1 MRRRVIRPLP
11 RGKFYERAGPLKWT
25 MAVYSPFQLGTAVL
39 ILVAVLEALLYF
51 RNRHRGASGAE
62 EDEAVHDLGSGR
74 RLVSLAEG
82 RSAAGN
88 DEAALRICDSARVIL
103 AESRRRA
110 AGAGDRRTG
119 SLADRELARCFAI
132 SERSRRRLSEGRRR
146 RPRVAD
152 ARPDAGRL
160 RSIEA
165 RLDEVERLS
174 ISAEEAFA
182 AGNFIDARNLY
193 SRVRERLSEARRSA
207 MQAGSRSYVKLID
220 GELER
225 AQRGLASSNAWVL
238 DGRPVFGDRGRSQVK
253 GVISPYFRRE
263 DGSFK
268 PRPR

>member
-1 MRRRVIRPLP
+1 
-11 RGKFYERAGPLKWT
+11 LKST
-25 MAVYSPFQLGTAVL
+25 MAAYSPFQLGTAVL
-39 ILVAVLEALLYF
+39 VLVAVLEALVYF
-51 RNRHRGASGAE
+51 WNRHNGAAGAE
-62 EDEAVHDLGSGR
+62 EEGAVHDLGAGR
-74 RLVSLAEG
+74 RLLSLAGG
-82 RSAAGN
+82 RAAAGN
-88 DEAALRICDSARVIL
+88 DEAALRICDRARVIL

-110 AGAGDRRTG
+110 VGAGDRRVRA
-119 SLADRELARCFAI
+119 LADRELARCTAI
-132 SERSRRRLSEGRRR
+132 RERSRARYLEGQKR
-146 RPRVAD
+146 RPRAAD
-152 ARPDAGRL
+152 ARLDDGRL
-160 RSIEA
+160 QSIEA

-220 GELER
+220 AGLER

-238 DGRPVFGDRGRSQVK
+238 DGRPVFGGGGRSQVK

-263 DGSFK
+263 DGSFR